1 MASDTK
7 SRESWDEQ
15 ETSSRSIAQSNP
27 LKLSRVFRFN
37 DPQTGAPQISDFPDS
52 NPTGDTPLEIR
63 MKHFT
68 EIENFTF
75 LAHVLGHELG
85 GTTPRPIRT
94 VTDLQVP
101 DDEFQNFVN
110 LARTVSLTDEQLA
123 DTVLDVGI
131 NWEHFVASNDNLL
144 IPDHPLKITDVLMQ
158 EKIDSLDV
166 ITEAFVREINLRSIE
181 KQTGTGTR
189 TRKGHEKARLS
200 HKLFGVNIDPVQTL
214 SQLVTSSRVGFRSVQ
229 RRGRAHRYLLQG
241 HTSG

>member
-1 MASDTK
+1 MASDIK
-7 SRESWDEQ
+7 SRESWTEQ
-15 ETSSRSIAQSNP
+15 EDSARDITP
-27 LKLSRVFRFN
+27 LNQLRLSRVFRFN

-94 VTDLQVP
+94 VMDLQVP

-110 LARTVSLTDEQLA
+110 TARTVSLTDEDLA

-131 NWEHFVASNDNLL
+131 NWEHCVASNDNLL
-144 IPDHPLKITDVLMQ
+144 ILDHPLKISDVLMQ

-166 ITEAFVREINLRSIE
+166 ITEALVREINFRSIE
-181 KQTGTGTR
+181 KQTGPKP
-189 TRKGHEKARLS
+189 RK
-200 HKLFGVNIDPVQTL
+200 
-214 SQLVTSSRVGFRSVQ
+214 SRVAQDSPQ
-229 RRGRAHRYLLQG
+229 A
-241 HTSG
+241 

>member
-1 MASDTK
+1 
-7 SRESWDEQ
+7 
-15 ETSSRSIAQSNP
+15 
-27 LKLSRVFRFN
+27 
-37 DPQTGAPQISDFPDS
+37 
-52 NPTGDTPLEIR
+52 

-94 VTDLQVP
+94 VMDLQVP

-110 LARTVSLTDEQLA
+110 TARTVSLTDEDLA

-144 IPDHPLKITDVLMQ
+144 IPDRPLKISDVLMQ

-166 ITEAFVREINLRSIE
+166 ITEALVREINFRSIE
-181 KQTGTGTR
+181 KQTGPKP
-189 TRKGHEKARLS
+189 RK
-200 HKLFGVNIDPVQTL
+200 
-214 SQLVTSSRVGFRSVQ
+214 SRVTQDSPQ
-229 RRGRAHRYLLQG
+229 A
-241 HTSG
+241 

>member
-15 ETSSRSIAQSNP
+15 ESSGKSATRTNP
-27 LKLSRVFRFN
+27 LKLSRVFRFD

-68 EIENFTF
+68 EVENFTF

-110 LARTVSLTDEQLA
+110 TAKTVNVTDEELA
-123 DTVLDVGI
+123 DTILDVGI
-131 NWEHFVASNDNLL
+131 NWEHFVASTDNLL
-144 IPDHPLKITDVLMQ
+144 LPNHPLKISDVLMQ
-158 EKIDSLDV
+158 EKIDSLD
-166 ITEAFVREINLRSIE
+166 IISEAFVREINLRSIE
-181 KQTGTGTR
+181 KQTGTK
-189 TRKGHEKARLS
+189 TRKSHE
-200 HKLFGVNIDPVQTL
+200 
-214 SQLVTSSRVGFRSVQ
+214 
-229 RRGRAHRYLLQG
+229 
-241 HTSG
+241 

>member
-7 SRESWDEQ
+7 SRESWNEQ
-15 ETSSRSIAQSNP
+15 EESSSRSIDRSNP

-68 EIENFTF
+68 EVENFTF
-75 LAHVLGHELG
+75 LAYVLGHELG

-94 VTDLQVP
+94 VMDLQVP

-110 LARTVSLTDEQLA
+110 TARTVSLTDEDLA

-144 IPDHPLKITDVLMQ
+144 ILDHPLKISDVLMQ

-166 ITEAFVREINLRSIE
+166 ITEALVREINFRSIE
-181 KQTGTGTR
+181 KQTGPKP
-189 TRKGHEKARLS
+189 RK
-200 HKLFGVNIDPVQTL
+200 
-214 SQLVTSSRVGFRSVQ
+214 SRVAQDSPQ
-229 RRGRAHRYLLQG
+229 A
-241 HTSG
+241 

>member
-7 SRESWDEQ
+7 SRESWTEQ
-15 ETSSRSIAQSNP
+15 EDSARNITP
-27 LKLSRVFRFN
+27 LNQLRLSRVFRFN

-52 NPTGDTPLEIR
+52 NPTGETPLEIR

-101 DDEFQNFVN
+101 DEEFQNFVN
-110 LARTVSLTDEQLA
+110 MAKTAMVTDEELA
-123 DTVLDVGI
+123 DSTLDVGI

-144 IPDHPLKITDVLMQ
+144 IPDHPLKISDVLMQ
-158 EKIDSLDV
+158 EKIDSLDI
-166 ITEAFVREINLRSIE
+166 ITEAFVREINFRSIE
-181 KQTGTGTR
+181 RATGTQTGPKH
-189 TRKGHEKARLS
+189 RK
-200 HKLFGVNIDPVQTL
+200 
-214 SQLVTSSRVGFRSVQ
+214 SRETQDSPQ
-229 RRGRAHRYLLQG
+229 A
-241 HTSG
+241 

>member
-7 SRESWDEQ
+7 NRQTWDEQ
-15 ETSSRSIAQSNP
+15 EDSARNITRPNQ
-27 LKLSRVFRFN
+27 LKLSRVFRFD

-63 MKHFT
+63 IKHFT

-85 GTTPRPIRT
+85 GKTPKPIRT

-101 DDEFQNFVN
+101 DEEFQNFVN
-110 LARTVSLTDEQLA
+110 TAKTVTITDEELA

-144 IPDHPLKITDVLMQ
+144 IPEHPLKITDVLMQ
-158 EKIDSLDV
+158 EKIDSLDI

-181 KQTGTGTR
+181 KKTG
-189 TRKGHEKARLS
+189 RKTDKA
-200 HKLFGVNIDPVQTL
+200 
-214 SQLVTSSRVGFRSVQ
+214 
-229 RRGRAHRYLLQG
+229 
-241 HTSG
+241 

>member
-7 SRESWDEQ
+7 SAESWDEQ
-15 ETSSRSIAQSNP
+15 ESTGRNISQLSQLR
-27 LKLSRVFRFN
+27 LSRVFRFN
-37 DPQTGAPQISDFPDS
+37 EPQTGAPQISRFPETD
-52 NPTGDTPLEIR
+52 PTGDTPLEIR

-110 LARTVSLTDEQLA
+110 TAKTVSLTDEELA
-123 DTVLDVGI
+123 DTILDVGI

-144 IPDHPLKITDVLMQ
+144 IPDHPLKITDVRIQ
-158 EKIDSLDV
+158 EKIDSLDF
-166 ITEAFVREINLRSIE
+166 ITEAFVREINFRSIE
-181 KQTGTGTR
+181 KHTGPR
-189 TRKGHEKARLS
+189 TRKSRATHATQES
-200 HKLFGVNIDPVQTL
+200 PQE
-214 SQLVTSSRVGFRSVQ
+214 SQQ
-229 RRGRAHRYLLQG
+229 A
-241 HTSG
+241 

>member
-7 SRESWDEQ
+7 NRQTWDEQ
-15 ETSSRSIAQSNP
+15 EDSARIITRPNQ
-27 LKLSRVFRFN
+27 LKLSRVFRFD

-101 DDEFQNFVN
+101 DEEFQSFVN
-110 LARTVSLTDEQLA
+110 QAKTVNVTDEELA
-123 DTVLDVGI
+123 DSVLDVGI
-131 NWEHFVASNDNLL
+131 NWEHFVASTDNELL
-144 IPDHPLKITDVLMQ
+144 PDHPLKISDVLMQ

-166 ITEAFVREINLRSIE
+166 ITEALVREINLRSIE
-181 KQTGTGTR
+181 KQTGTK
-189 TRKGHEKARLS
+189 TRKSHE
-200 HKLFGVNIDPVQTL
+200 
-214 SQLVTSSRVGFRSVQ
+214 
-229 RRGRAHRYLLQG
+229 
-241 HTSG
+241 

>member
-1 MASDTK
+1 MNSPTATVGLCKEMASDTK
-7 SRESWDEQ
+7 SRESWTEQ
-15 ETSSRSIAQSNP
+15 EDSARIIIPLNP
-27 LKLSRVFRFN
+27 LTLSRVFRFN

-101 DDEFQNFVN
+101 DEEFQNFVN
-110 LARTVSLTDEQLA
+110 MAKTVSLTDEQLA

-144 IPDHPLKITDVLMQ
+144 IPEHPLKITDVQMQ
-158 EKIDSLDV
+158 EKIDALDF
-166 ITEAFVREINLRSIE
+166 ITEAFVREINFRSIE
-181 KQTGTGTR
+181 KQTGTK
-189 TRKGHEKARLS
+189 TRKSRATQ
-200 HKLFGVNIDPVQTL
+200 D
-214 SQLVTSSRVGFRSVQ
+214 SQQ
-229 RRGRAHRYLLQG
+229 A
-241 HTSG
+241 

>member
-15 ETSSRSIAQSNP
+15 ETSNRNVTRPNQ
-27 LKLSRVFRFN
+27 LKLSRVFRFD

-52 NPTGDTPLEIR
+52 NPSGDTPLEIR

-101 DDEFQNFVN
+101 DEEFQNFVN
-110 LARTVSLTDEQLA
+110 TAKTASLTDEELA
-123 DTVLDVGI
+123 DSTLDVGI

-144 IPDHPLKITDVLMQ
+144 LPDHPLKIRDVQMQ
-158 EKIDSLDV
+158 GKVDSLDF
-166 ITEAFVREINLRSIE
+166 ITEAFVREINIRSIE
-181 KQTGTGTR
+181 KQTGTK
-189 TRKGHEKARLS
+189 TRKSHE
-200 HKLFGVNIDPVQTL
+200 
-214 SQLVTSSRVGFRSVQ
+214 
-229 RRGRAHRYLLQG
+229 
-241 HTSG
+241 

>member
-7 SRESWDEQ
+7 SRESWTEQ
-15 ETSSRSIAQSNP
+15 EDSARDITP
-27 LKLSRVFRFN
+27 LNQLRLSRVFRFN

-52 NPTGDTPLEIR
+52 NPTGDAPLEIR

-94 VTDLQVP
+94 VMDLQVP

-110 LARTVSLTDEQLA
+110 TARTVSLTDEDLA

-144 IPDHPLKITDVLMQ
+144 IPDHPLKISDVLMQ

-166 ITEAFVREINLRSIE
+166 ITEALVREINFRSIE
-181 KQTGTGTR
+181 KQTGPKP
-189 TRKGHEKARLS
+189 RK
-200 HKLFGVNIDPVQTL
+200 
-214 SQLVTSSRVGFRSVQ
+214 SRVTQESPQ
-229 RRGRAHRYLLQG
+229 A
-241 HTSG
+241 

>member
-15 ETSSRSIAQSNP
+15 ESSARTVSGSSQ

-52 NPTGDTPLEIR
+52 NPTGDTPPEIR

-68 EIENFTF
+68 EIENFSF

-94 VTDLQVP
+94 VVDLQVP
-101 DDEFQNFVN
+101 DDEFQNYVN
-110 LARTVSLTDEQLA
+110 TAKTVSLTDEELA

-144 IPDHPLKITDVLMQ
+144 IPEHPLKITDVQMQ
-158 EKIDSLDV
+158 EKIDSLDF
-166 ITEAFVREINLRSIE
+166 ITEAFVKEINLRSLE
-181 KQTGTGTR
+181 KQTGTK
-189 TRKGHEKARLS
+189 TRKGHE
-200 HKLFGVNIDPVQTL
+200 
-214 SQLVTSSRVGFRSVQ
+214 
-229 RRGRAHRYLLQG
+229 
-241 HTSG
+241 

>member
-15 ETSSRSIAQSNP
+15 ESSTRNISQSTP

-37 DPQTGAPQISDFPDS
+37 DSQTGAPQISDFPDS

-94 VTDLQVP
+94 ITDLQVP
-101 DDEFQNFVN
+101 DEEFQNFVN
-110 LARTVSLTDEQLA
+110 TAKTASVTDEELA
-123 DTVLDVGI
+123 DSTLDVGI

-144 IPDHPLKITDVLMQ
+144 LPEHPLKISDVLMQ

-166 ITEAFVREINLRSIE
+166 ITEAFIREINLRSIE
-181 KQTGTGTR
+181 KQTGTKT
-189 TRKGHEKARLS
+189 TRKSHE
-200 HKLFGVNIDPVQTL
+200 
-214 SQLVTSSRVGFRSVQ
+214 
-229 RRGRAHRYLLQG
+229 
-241 HTSG
+241 

>member
-1 MASDTK
+1 MAAETEG
-7 SRESWDEQ
+7 RESWTEQ
-15 ETSSRSIAQSNP
+15 ESTGKDITP
-27 LKLSRVFRFN
+27 LNQLRLSRVFRFN
-37 DPQTGAPQISDFPDS
+37 DPQTGAPQISVFPDS

-85 GTTPRPIRT
+85 GKTPKPIRT

-110 LARTVSLTDEQLA
+110 TAKTVTLTDEELA

-144 IPDHPLKITDVLMQ
+144 IPEHPLKITDVLMQ
-158 EKIDSLDV
+158 EKIDSLDF
-166 ITEAFVREINLRSIE
+166 ITEAFVKEINLRSIE
-181 KQTGTGTR
+181 KQTGAKP
-189 TRKGHEKARLS
+189 RK
-200 HKLFGVNIDPVQTL
+200 
-214 SQLVTSSRVGFRSVQ
+214 SRE
-229 RRGRAHRYLLQG
+229 
-241 HTSG
+241 

>member
-7 SRESWDEQ
+7 SRESWSEQ
-15 ETSSRSIAQSNP
+15 EESSSRGIARSNP

-68 EIENFTF
+68 EVENFTF
-75 LAHVLGHELG
+75 LAYVLGHELG

-101 DDEFQNFVN
+101 DEEFQNFVN
-110 LARTVSLTDEQLA
+110 TAKTASVTDEELA
-123 DTVLDVGI
+123 DSVLDVGI

-144 IPDHPLKITDVLMQ
+144 LPDHPLRITDVLMQ
-158 EKIDSLDV
+158 EKIDSLDI
-166 ITEAFVREINLRSIE
+166 ITEAFVREINLRGIE
-181 KQTGTGTR
+181 KQTGTKAK
-189 TRKGHEKARLS
+189 KGR
-200 HKLFGVNIDPVQTL
+200 D
-214 SQLVTSSRVGFRSVQ
+214 
-229 RRGRAHRYLLQG
+229 
-241 HTSG
+241 

>member
-1 MASDTK
+1 MASDIK
-7 SRESWDEQ
+7 SRESWTEQ
-15 ETSSRSIAQSNP
+15 EDSARDITP
-27 LKLSRVFRFN
+27 LNQLRLSRVFRFN

-94 VTDLQVP
+94 VMDLQVP

-110 LARTVSLTDEQLA
+110 TARTVSLTDEDLA

-144 IPDHPLKITDVLMQ
+144 IPDHPLKISDVLMQ

-166 ITEAFVREINLRSIE
+166 ITEALVREINFRSIE
-181 KQTGTGTR
+181 KQTGPKP
-189 TRKGHEKARLS
+189 RK
-200 HKLFGVNIDPVQTL
+200 
-214 SQLVTSSRVGFRSVQ
+214 SRVTQESPQ
-229 RRGRAHRYLLQG
+229 A
-241 HTSG
+241 

>member
-7 SRESWDEQ
+7 NRQTWDEQ
-15 ETSSRSIAQSNP
+15 EDSARNVTQPNQ

-85 GTTPRPIRT
+85 GTTSRPIRT

-101 DDEFQNFVN
+101 DKEFQNFVN
-110 LARTVSLTDEQLA
+110 MAKTAMVTDEELA
-123 DTVLDVGI
+123 DSILDVGI

-144 IPDHPLKITDVLMQ
+144 IPDHALKISDVLMQ
-158 EKIDSLDV
+158 EKIDSLDI
-166 ITEAFVREINLRSIE
+166 ITEAFVREINFRSIE
-181 KQTGTGTR
+181 KATGPQTGTKTKKSRGATQ
-189 TRKGHEKARLS
+189 
-200 HKLFGVNIDPVQTL
+200 D
-214 SQLVTSSRVGFRSVQ
+214 SS
-229 RRGRAHRYLLQG
+229 
-241 HTSG
+241 

>member
-7 SRESWDEQ
+7 SRESWSEQ
-15 ETSSRSIAQSNP
+15 EESSSRSIARSNP
-27 LKLSRVFRFN
+27 LRLSRVFRFN

-68 EIENFTF
+68 EVENFTF
-75 LAHVLGHELG
+75 LAYVLGHELG

-101 DDEFQNFVN
+101 DEEFQNFVN
-110 LARTVSLTDEQLA
+110 TAKTAAVTDEELS
-123 DTVLDVGI
+123 DSVLDVGI

-144 IPDHPLKITDVLMQ
+144 LPDHPLKISDVLMQ
-158 EKIDSLDV
+158 EKIDSLDI

-181 KQTGTGTR
+181 KQTGTKP
-189 TRKGHEKARLS
+189 RKSHE
-200 HKLFGVNIDPVQTL
+200 
-214 SQLVTSSRVGFRSVQ
+214 
-229 RRGRAHRYLLQG
+229 
-241 HTSG
+241 